1 MRVPVTDELKG
12 SAVMVVTM
20 VLLTLT
26 AMLAFALIESARKA
40 PRQVPIR
47 LYAERAVR
55 RIRRRDS

>member
-1 MRVPVTDELKG
+1 
-12 SAVMVVTM
+12 

-40 PRQVPIR
+40 PRPVPIR